1 MCEIVMFMWKEY
13 TAKSSFLTIRY
24 KKSTWKI
31 KLLDKP
37 IIKFEFDHKKTSLSM
52 NGCFIGKT
60 GI

>member
-1 MCEIVMFMWKEY
+1 MFMWKEY

-37 IIKFEFDHKKTSLSM
+37 IITFEFDHKKTSLSM
-52 NGCFIGKT
+52 NGCFIGKLVSE
-60 GI
+60 

>member
-1 MCEIVMFMWKEY
+1 MFMWKEY